1 MKYLPCLILFFSL
14 SLHSIAQ
21 KTKKPVKRKGKV
33 TVKAPAASQTALDAH
48 LLQPGQAFAYD
59 LVKGSLGKT
68 DPQDAD
74 KNYYDTY
81 TLSLNEGE
89 ELRLE
94 AATDWY
100 RIAIA
105 LESPDKQVQTRKD
118 TDEFP
123 GFSIQKLSYK
133 VPATGT
139 YQLKVSS
146 TDPNSAGEYI
156 IRKFLLPATLV
167 LPNEQADFCERVN
180 FLLAQHQDHFEQI
193 KGKKTKT
200 DKKAGITDHYQTA
213 FAFLP
218 GKPSEILFETE
229 QEKTKYQTILGEFTT
244 REQARQLHQ
253 QYVSQLKGCL
263 SGWEPDELSGE
274 KFEQFGVSSY
284 TDFMSLTLKEV
295 GKKKFQVILGLD

>member
-1 MKYLPCLILFFSL
+1 MKYLPYLLVFFSL
-14 SLHSIAQ
+14 SLHSFAQ
-21 KTKKPVKRKGKV
+21 KVKKPVKKKGKV

-48 LLQPGQAFAYD
+48 VLQPGQAFAYD
-59 LVKGSLGKT
+59 IVKGSLGKT

-74 KNYYDTY
+74 KSYYDTY
-81 TLSLNEGE
+81 TLSLKEGE

-100 RIAIA
+100 RIAIS
-105 LESPDKQVQTRKD
+105 LESPDKQVQTKKD

-133 VPATGT
+133 VPVTGT

-146 TDPNSAGEYI
+146 TDPNSAGDYI
-156 IRKFLLPATLV
+156 IRKYLLPAEV
-167 LPNEQADFCERVN
+167 ILPTEQADFCERVN
-180 FLLAQHQDHFEQI
+180 FLLSQHQDHFSRI

-200 DKKAGITDHYQTA
+200 DKKAGITDHFQTS

-218 GKPSEILFETE
+218 GKNSEIIFETE
-229 QEKTKYQTILGEFTT
+229 QEKTKYQAVLGEFSTKD
-244 REQARQLHQ
+244 QAKQLFTQH
-253 QYVSQLKGCL
+253 VNQLKSCL
-263 SGWEPDELSGE
+263 QGWEPDELSGE
-274 KFEQFGVSSY
+274 KFEQFGMSSY
-284 TDFMSLTLKEV
+284 TDFISLTVKEI